1 MKKSIWRIKDL
12 IDLEYFLQRDEGEED
27 ESAQK
32 SLLKR
37 DRYIYLNKILPLEKG
52 DASTP
57 RSVIRAWLEQR
68 KKMEKPDTETTRML
82 PGAAFDEGYRLMGF
96 GFLIVGLL
104 SGAGLAFSFLNYRGT
119 EPLNISSY
127 LALFV
132 LTQCLVLLL
141 LMGISLA
148 RRVRRAPFRSSI
160 IYTLI
165 SGLMTTLIMK
175 VKHRTLKTLTG
186 SKRGSLEA
194 VMGLVRGKR
203 QIYGSLFYWPVF
215 SLAQIFGVGF
225 NLGVLGATLM
235 KVLGSDVAFG
245 WQSTVQF
252 SAQTVFKLV
261 QVISLPWSWLAPADF
276 AHPTFYHVEGS
287 HMVLKDGIY
296 HLATKDLVSWWPFLC
311 FAVLIYGLLPRL
323 ILLVVGVMVKKR
335 TLLRI
340 NFSHRACQRLLNRM
354 RTPLVSTGGRS
365 VSPEALRKDDI
376 KVPEAKASDP
386 RDVLTK
392 KSMITLIPDDIF
404 EACTNDEL
412 ESVISKTFGYPIQ
425 QKLRFGEDEEGDKRV
440 LHELSRMKRRD
451 AATNLLIVQE
461 GWQPPIRENLL
472 FIRDL
477 RTALGETVMIWVG
490 LIGRPKQGAVFT
502 EVKEEEWDVWD
513 QKLNA
518 LGDPYLGLERL
529 VTNGGKDERRT
540 SNIEHR
546 IENKH

>member
-12 IDLEYFLQRDEGEED
+12 IDLEYFLQRDEGEGD

-37 DRYIYLNKILPLEKG
+37 DRDIYLNKILPLEKE

-57 RSVIRAWLEQR
+57 RSAIRAWLEQR
-68 KKMEKPDTETTRML
+68 KRVEKSDTETMGVL
-82 PGAAFDEGYRLMGF
+82 PGEAFDEGYRLMGF

-104 SGAGLAFSFLNYRGT
+104 SGSALAFSFLNYRGT

-132 LTQCLVLLL
+132 LTQCLALLL
-141 LMGISLA
+141 LMGIFIA
-148 RRVRRAPFRSSI
+148 RRVRRSPFRSSI

-165 SGLMTTLIMK
+165 SGLMISLIMK
-175 VKHRTLKTLTG
+175 IKHRTLKTLTG

-215 SLAQIFGVGF
+215 ILAQIFGVGF
-225 NLGVLGATLM
+225 NLGVLGATFM

-252 SAQTVFKLV
+252 SAQSVFKLV
-261 QVISLPWSWLAPADF
+261 QAIALPWSWVMPADF
-276 AHPTFYHVEGS
+276 AHPTFYQVEGS

-311 FAVLIYGLLPRL
+311 FAVLAYGLLPRL
-323 ILLVVGVMVKKR
+323 ILLVMGSMVQKR
-335 TLLRI
+335 ALSRI
-340 NFSHRACQRLLNRM
+340 DFGHRACERLLHRM

-365 VSPEALRKDDI
+365 VSPEALRNGDTKA
-376 KVPEAKASDP
+376 PEARASDP
-386 RDVLTK
+386 RDVLTGK
-392 KSMITLIPDDIF
+392 GMIALIPDDIF
-404 EACTNDEL
+404 EAFTDDEL
-412 ESVISKTFGYPIQ
+412 ESVISATFGYTIQ
-425 QKLRFGEDEEGDKRV
+425 RRLRFGEDEEGDKRV
-440 LHELSRMKRRD
+440 LHELTSMKRGD
-451 AATNLLIVQE
+451 AAANLLILQE

-477 RTALGETVMIWVG
+477 RMASGETSMIWVG
-490 LIGRPKQGAVFT
+490 LIGRPKQGAIFT
-502 EVKEEEWDVWD
+502 EVKEEEWDVWH
-513 QKLNA
+513 QKLKA

-529 VTNGGKDERRT
+529 VADGGKDEHRA
-540 SNIEHR
+540 SN
-546 IENKH
+546 

>member
-1 MKKSIWRIKDL
+1 MKKSIWLIKDL

-37 DRYIYLNKILPLEKG
+37 DRYIYLNKIMPLEKG

-68 KKMEKPDTETTRML
+68 KKMEKPDAETMGVL
-82 PGAAFDEGYRLMGF
+82 PGEAFDEGYRLMGF

-132 LTQCLVLLL
+132 LTQCLALLL

-175 VKHRTLKTLTG
+175 IKHRTFNTLTG
-186 SKRGSLEA
+186 SKRGHIEA
-194 VMGLVRGKR
+194 VMGMVRGKR
-203 QIYGSLFYWPVF
+203 QIYGTLFYWPVF
-215 SLAQIFGVGF
+215 ILAQIFGIGF

-261 QVISLPWSWLAPADF
+261 QAIALPWSWLVPADF

-296 HLATKDLVSWWPFLC
+296 DLATRDLVSWWPFLC
-311 FAVLIYGLLPRL
+311 FAVLTYGLLPRL
-323 ILLVVGVMVKKR
+323 ILLFMGIMVQKR
-335 TLLRI
+335 ALLGI

-365 VSPEALRKDDI
+365 LSPEALREDDI
-376 KVPEAKASDP
+376 KAPEARASDL
-386 RDVLTK
+386 RDVLTGK
-392 KSMITLIPDDIF
+392 GMIALIPDDIF
-404 EACTNDEL
+404 EACTDDEL

-425 QKLRFGEDEEGDKRV
+425 RRIRFGEDEEGDKRV
-440 LHELSRMKRRD
+440 LHELSSMKRGED
-451 AATNLLIVQE
+451 VATDLLILQE

-477 RTALGETVMIWVG
+477 RMASGETSMIWVG
-490 LIGRPKQGAVFT
+490 LIGRPKQGTIFT
-502 EVKEEEWDVWD
+502 EVKEEEWDVWH
-513 QKLNA
+513 QKLKA

-529 VTNGGKDERRT
+529 VVNGGKG
-540 SNIEHR
+540 
-546 IENKH
+546 

>member
-1 MKKSIWRIKDL
+1 MWSIKDL

-27 ESAQK
+27 ESEQK
-32 SLLKR
+32 SVLKR
-37 DRYIYLNKILPLEKG
+37 DRYIYLNKILPLEKE
-52 DASTP
+52 DPSTP

-68 KKMEKPDTETTRML
+68 KKMEKSDAETTGVL
-82 PGAAFDEGYRLMGF
+82 PGEAFDEGYRLMGF

-132 LTQCLVLLL
+132 LSQCLALLL

-175 VKHRTLKTLTG
+175 IKHRTLDTLTG

-203 QIYGSLFYWPVF
+203 QVYGSLFYWPVF
-215 SLAQIFGVGF
+215 ILAQIFGAGF

-261 QVISLPWSWLAPADF
+261 QAIALPWSWLVPVDV
-276 AHPTFYHVEGS
+276 AHPTFYQIQGS
-287 HMVLKDGIY
+287 HMILKDGIY
-296 HLATKDLVSWWPFLC
+296 HLATRDLVSWWPFLC
-311 FAVLIYGLLPRL
+311 FAVLTYGLLPRL
-323 ILLVVGVMVKKR
+323 ILLVMGTMVQKR
-335 TLLRI
+335 ALLRI
-340 NFSHRACQRLLNRM
+340 SFSHRACQRLLNRM

-365 VSPEALRKDDI
+365 VSPETLRNNNTI
-376 KVPEAKASDP
+376 ASEAKASGP
-386 RDVLTK
+386 QDVLTGK
-392 KSMITLIPDDIF
+392 GMIALVPDDIF
-404 EACTNDEL
+404 EAFTDDEL
-412 ESVISKTFGYPIQ
+412 ENVTSRTFGYSIQ
-425 QKLRFGEDEEGDKRV
+425 RRLRFGVDEEGDKRV
-440 LHELSRMKRRD
+440 LHELANMNKGD
-451 AATNLLIVQE
+451 AAANLLIVQE

-472 FIRDL
+472 FIQDL
-477 RTALGETVMIWVG
+477 RKASGETSMIWVG
-490 LIGRPKQGAVFT
+490 LIGRPRQGAVFT
-502 EVKEEEWDVWD
+502 RVKEEEWKVWH

-529 VTNGGKDERRT
+529 VANGGKDEHRT
-540 SNIEHR
+540 SN
-546 IENKH
+546 

>member
-12 IDLEYFLQRDEGEED
+12 IDLEYFLQRDEGEGD

-57 RSVIRAWLEQR
+57 RRVIRAWLEQR
-68 KKMEKPDTETTRML
+68 KKLEKPDTETMGVL
-82 PGAAFDEGYRLMGF
+82 PGEAFDEGYRLIGF

-104 SGAGLAFSFLNYRGT
+104 LGSGLAFSFLNYRGA

-132 LTQCLVLLL
+132 LTQCLALLI

-148 RRVRRAPFRSSI
+148 RKVRRAPFRSSV

-165 SGLMTTLIMK
+165 SRLMTALIMK
-175 VKHRTLKTLTG
+175 IKHRTLKTLTG
-186 SKRGSLEA
+186 SKRGGLEA
-194 VMGLVRGKR
+194 VMGLIRGKR

-215 SLAQIFGVGF
+215 ILAQIFGVGL
-225 NLGVLGATLM
+225 NIGVLGATLI

-261 QVISLPWSWLAPADF
+261 QVIALPWSWLMPADF
-276 AHPTFYHVEGS
+276 AYPTFYQVAGS

-296 HLATKDLVSWWPFLC
+296 HLATRDLVSWWPFLC
-311 FAVLIYGLLPRL
+311 FAVLTYGLLPRL
-323 ILLVVGVMVKKR
+323 ILLIMGIMVQKR
-335 TLLRI
+335 ALLRI

-365 VSPEALRKDDI
+365 VSPDALRKDNT
-376 KVPEAKASDP
+376 KPPEKTSDLQN
-386 RDVLTK
+386 VLTGK
-392 KSMITLIPDDIF
+392 GMIALIPDDIF
-404 EACTNDEL
+404 ETFTDDEL
-412 ESVISKTFGYPIQ
+412 ESVISKTFGCPIQ
-425 QKLRFGEDEEGDKRV
+425 RRLRFGEDEEGDKRV
-440 LHELSRMKRRD
+440 LHELSSMKMED
-451 AATNLLIVQE
+451 SATNLLILQE

-472 FIRDL
+472 FIQDL
-477 RTALGETVMIWVG
+477 RKASGETSMIWVG

-502 EVKEEEWDVWD
+502 RVKEEEWDVWD
-513 QKLNA
+513 QKLKA

-529 VTNGGKDERRT
+529 VAGEEKDEHRT
-540 SNIEHR
+540 SNIEF
-546 IENKH
+546 

>member
-1 MKKSIWRIKDL
+1 MKKSIWLIKDL

-37 DRYIYLNKILPLEKG
+37 DRYIYLNKIMPLEKG

-68 KKMEKPDTETTRML
+68 KKMEKPDAETMGVL
-82 PGAAFDEGYRLMGF
+82 PGEAFDEGYRLMGF

-132 LTQCLVLLL
+132 LTQCLALLL

-175 VKHRTLKTLTG
+175 IKHRTFNTLTG
-186 SKRGSLEA
+186 SKRGHIEA
-194 VMGLVRGKR
+194 VMGMVRGKR
-203 QIYGSLFYWPVF
+203 QIYGTLFYWPVF
-215 SLAQIFGVGF
+215 ILAQIFGIGF

-261 QVISLPWSWLAPADF
+261 QAIALPWSWLVPSDF

-296 HLATKDLVSWWPFLC
+296 DLATRDLVSWWPFLC
-311 FAVLIYGLLPRL
+311 FAVLTYGLLPRL
-323 ILLVVGVMVKKR
+323 ILLFMGIMVQKR
-335 TLLRI
+335 ALLGI

-365 VSPEALRKDDI
+365 VSPEALREDDI
-376 KVPEAKASDP
+376 KAPEARRASELQ
-386 RDVLTK
+386 DVLTGK
-392 KSMITLIPDDIF
+392 GMIALIPDDIF
-404 EACTNDEL
+404 EACTDDEL

-425 QKLRFGEDEEGDKRV
+425 RRIRFGEDEEGDKRV
-440 LHELSRMKRRD
+440 LHELSSMKRGED
-451 AATNLLIVQE
+451 VATDLLILQE

-477 RTALGETVMIWVG
+477 RMASGETSMIWVG
-490 LIGRPKQGAVFT
+490 LIGRPKQGTIFT
-502 EVKEEEWDVWD
+502 EVKEEEWDVWH
-513 QKLNA
+513 QKLKA

-529 VTNGGKDERRT
+529 VVNGGKG
-540 SNIEHR
+540 
-546 IENKH
+546 

>member
-1 MKKSIWRIKDL
+1 MKKSIWLIKDL
-12 IDLEYFLQRDEGEED
+12 IDLEYFLQRDEREED

-32 SLLKR
+32 SLLKQ

-68 KKMEKPDTETTRML
+68 KRMENPDTETMGVL
-82 PGAAFDEGYRLMGF
+82 PGEAFDEGYRLMGF
-96 GFLIVGLL
+96 GFLIVALL

-132 LTQCLVLLL
+132 LTQCLALLL
-141 LMGISLA
+141 LMGIFLA
-148 RRVRRAPFRSSI
+148 RRVRRSPFRSSI

-165 SGLMTTLIMK
+165 SGLMISLIMK
-175 VKHRTLKTLTG
+175 IKHRTLKTLTG
-186 SKRGSLEA
+186 SKRGGLEA
-194 VMGLVRGKR
+194 VAGLVRGKR

-215 SLAQIFGVGF
+215 ILAQIFGVGF

-235 KVLGSDVAFG
+235 KVIGSDVAFG

-252 SAQTVFKLV
+252 SAQTVFRLV
-261 QVISLPWSWLAPADF
+261 QVIALPWSWLAPADF
-276 AHPTFYHVEGS
+276 AYPTFYQVEGS

-311 FAVLIYGLLPRL
+311 FAVLTYGLLPRL
-323 ILLVVGVMVKKR
+323 ILLFMGIMVQKR
-335 TLLRI
+335 ALLRI
-340 NFSHRACQRLLNRM
+340 NLSHRACQRLLNRM

-365 VSPEALRKDDI
+365 VSPEALRKDDT
-376 KVPEAKASDP
+376 KVPERASDP
-386 RDVLTK
+386 HDVLTGK
-392 KSMITLIPDDIF
+392 GMIALIPDDIF
-404 EACTNDEL
+404 EACMNDEL

-425 QKLRFGEDEEGDKRV
+425 RRLRFGEDEEGDKRV
-440 LHELSRMKRRD
+440 LHELSSMKKD
-451 AATNLLIVQE
+451 AATNLLILQE

-477 RTALGETVMIWVG
+477 RKASGETSMIWVG
-490 LIGRPKQGAVFT
+490 LIGRPKQGIIFT
-502 EVKEEEWDVWD
+502 RVKEEEWEVWD
-513 QKLNA
+513 QKLKA
-518 LGDPYLGLERL
+518 LGDPYLGLEKL
-529 VTNGGKDERRT
+529 VANG
-540 SNIEHR
+540 
-546 IENKH
+546 

>member
-12 IDLEYFLQRDEGEED
+12 IDLEYFLQCDEGAGD

-37 DRYIYLNKILPLEKG
+37 DRYIYLNKILTLEKG

-57 RSVIRAWLEQR
+57 RSVIRSWLEQR
-68 KKMEKPDTETTRML
+68 KKMEESETETLRVL
-82 PGAAFDEGYRLMGF
+82 PGDAFDEGYHLMGF
-96 GFLIVGLL
+96 AFLIVGIL

-132 LTQCLVLLL
+132 LTQCLALLL
-141 LMGISLA
+141 LMGIYVA

-160 IYTLI
+160 TYTLI
-165 SGLMTTLIMK
+165 SGLMTTLIVK
-175 VKHRTLKTLTG
+175 IKHRTLKTTLTG

-215 SLAQIFGVGF
+215 ILAQIFGVGF

-252 SAQTVFKLV
+252 SSQTVFKLV
-261 QVISLPWSWLAPADF
+261 QVIALPWSWLVRADF
-276 AHPTFYHVEGS
+276 AHPTFYQVEGS

-296 HLATKDLVSWWPFLC
+296 HLATRDLVSWWPFLC
-311 FAVLIYGLLPRL
+311 FALLTYGLLPRL
-323 ILLVVGVMVKKR
+323 ILLVMGIMVQKR
-335 TLLRI
+335 ALLRI

-354 RTPLVSTGGRS
+354 RTPLVSTWRRS
-365 VSPEALRKDDI
+365 VSSEDLRKGDT
-376 KVPEAKASDP
+376 KAPEAKVSDP
-386 RDVLTK
+386 QDVLTG
-392 KSMITLIPDDIF
+392 KSMIALIPDDIF
-404 EACTNDEL
+404 EAFTDDEL
-412 ESVISKTFGYPIQ
+412 ESVIFKTFGYPVRRR
-425 QKLRFGEDEEGDKRV
+425 LRFGENEEGDKRV
-440 LHELSRMKRRD
+440 LHELSTMKKD
-451 AATNLLIVQE
+451 AATNLLILQE
-461 GWQPPIRENLL
+461 GWQPPIRESLL

-477 RTALGETVMIWVG
+477 RMASGETSMIWMG
-490 LIGRPKQGAVFT
+490 LIGRPRQGAVFT
-502 EVKEEEWDVWD
+502 EVKEEEWEVWD
-513 QKLNA
+513 QKLKA

-529 VTNGGKDERRT
+529 VANGGKR
-540 SNIEHR
+540 
-546 IENKH
+546 

>member
-1 MKKSIWRIKDL
+1 MKKSIWLIKDL
-12 IDLEYFLQRDEGEED
+12 IDLEYFLQRDEGEGD

-32 SLLKR
+32 FLLKR
-37 DRYIYLNKILPLEKG
+37 DRYIYLNKIMPLEKG
-52 DASTP
+52 YASTP

-68 KKMEKPDTETTRML
+68 KKMENPDTETIRVL
-82 PGAAFDEGYRLMGF
+82 QGEAFDEGYRLMGF

-132 LTQCLVLLL
+132 LTQCLALLL

-148 RRVRRAPFRSSI
+148 RRVRRTPFRSSI

-165 SGLMTTLIMK
+165 SGLMISLIMK
-175 VKHRTLKTLTG
+175 IKHRTLKTLTG
-186 SKRGSLEA
+186 SKRGSLGA
-194 VMGLVRGKR
+194 VAGLVRGKR
-203 QIYGSLFYWPVF
+203 RIYGSLFYWPVF
-215 SLAQIFGVGF
+215 ILAQIFGVGF

-261 QVISLPWSWLAPADF
+261 QAIALPWSWLMPADL

-311 FAVLIYGLLPRL
+311 FAVLTYGLLPRL
-323 ILLVVGVMVKKR
+323 ILLFMGIMVQKR
-335 TLLRI
+335 ALLRI

-365 VSPEALRKDDI
+365 VSPEVLRKDDT
-376 KVPEAKASDP
+376 KAPEAMGSGP
-386 RDVLTK
+386 QDVLTGQG
-392 KSMITLIPDDIF
+392 MIALVPDDIF
-404 EACTNDEL
+404 EAFTDDEI

-425 QKLRFGEDEEGDKRV
+425 QRLRFGEDEEGDKRV
-440 LHELSRMKRRD
+440 LHELSSMKKD
-451 AATNLLIVQE
+451 AATNLLILQE

-472 FIRDL
+472 FIQDL
-477 RTALGETVMIWVG
+477 RKASGETSMIWVG
-490 LIGRPKQGAVFT
+490 LIGRPKQGAIFT

-513 QKLNA
+513 QKLKA

-529 VTNGGKDERRT
+529 VANGE
-540 SNIEHR
+540 
-546 IENKH
+546 

>member
-12 IDLEYFLQRDEGEED
+12 IDLEYFLQRDEGEGD

-37 DRYIYLNKILPLEKG
+37 DRYIYLNKIMPLEKG

-57 RSVIRAWLEQR
+57 RRVIRAWLNQR
-68 KKMEKPDTETTRML
+68 KRMEKPDTETMGL
-82 PGAAFDEGYRLMGF
+82 MPGEAFDEGYRLIVF

-132 LTQCLVLLL
+132 LTQCLVLLF

-148 RRVRRAPFRSSI
+148 RRVKRVPFRSSI

-165 SGLMTTLIMK
+165 SRLMTILIMK

-186 SKRGSLEA
+186 SKRGGLEA
-194 VMGLVRGKR
+194 VAGLIRGKR

-215 SLAQIFGVGF
+215 ILAQIFGVGF

-252 SAQTVFKLV
+252 SAQTVSKLV
-261 QVISLPWSWLAPADF
+261 QAIALPWSWLVSADF
-276 AHPTFYHVEGS
+276 AYPTFYQIAGS

-311 FAVLIYGLLPRL
+311 FAVLTYGLLPRL
-323 ILLVVGVMVKKR
+323 ILLVMGAMVQKGA
-335 TLLRI
+335 LLRI

-365 VSPEALRKDDI
+365 VSPDNLRNGDTKAA
-376 KVPEAKASDP
+376 KAKASDSQ
-386 RDVLTK
+386 DVLTGK
-392 KSMITLIPDDIF
+392 GMIALVPDDIF
-404 EACTNDEL
+404 ETFTDDEL
-412 ESVISKTFGYPIQ
+412 ESVVSKTFGYSIQ
-425 QKLRFGEDEEGDKRV
+425 RRLKFGEDDEGDKRV
-440 LHELSRMKRRD
+440 LHELSSMKRGN
-451 AATNLLIVQE
+451 AAANLLILQE

-472 FIRDL
+472 FIQDL
-477 RTALGETVMIWVG
+477 RKASGETSMIWVG
-490 LIGRPKQGAVFT
+490 LIGRPKQGAIFT
-502 EVKEEEWDVWD
+502 QVKEEEWDVWH
-513 QKLNA
+513 QKLKA

-529 VTNGGKDERRT
+529 VVNGA
-540 SNIEHR
+540 
-546 IENKH
+546 

>member
-1 MKKSIWRIKDL
+1 MKKSIWLIKDL
-12 IDLEYFLQRDEGEED
+12 IDLEYFLQRDEGEGD

-37 DRYIYLNKILPLEKG
+37 DRYIYLNKIMPLEKG
-52 DASTP
+52 DASTS
-57 RSVIRAWLEQR
+57 RRVIRAWLEQR
-68 KKMEKPDTETTRML
+68 KKMEKPDSETTGVL
-82 PGAAFDEGYRLMGF
+82 PGEAFDEGYRLMGF
-96 GFLIVGLL
+96 GFLIVGLF

-119 EPLNISSY
+119 EPLNISYY

-132 LTQCLVLLL
+132 LTQCLALLL

-175 VKHRTLKTLTG
+175 IKHRTFNTLTG
-186 SKRGSLEA
+186 SKRGRLEA

-215 SLAQIFGVGF
+215 ILAQIFGVGF

-261 QVISLPWSWLAPADF
+261 QVIALPWSWLVYADF
-276 AHPTFYHVEGS
+276 AYPTFYQVAGS

-311 FAVLIYGLLPRL
+311 FAVLTYGLLPRL
-323 ILLVVGVMVKKR
+323 ILLFMGIMVQKR
-335 TLLRI
+335 ALLKI

-365 VSPEALRKDDI
+365 VSPEALSRDDT
-376 KVPEAKASDP
+376 KAPEARASDLE
-386 RDVLTK
+386 DVLRGK
-392 KSMITLIPDDIF
+392 GMIALIPDDIF
-404 EACTNDEL
+404 EAFTDDEL

-425 QKLRFGEDEEGDKRV
+425 QRLRFGVDEEGDKRV
-440 LHELSRMKRRD
+440 LHELANMKRED
-451 AATNLLIVQE
+451 AAANLLILQE

-472 FIRDL
+472 FIQDL
-477 RTALGETVMIWVG
+477 RKASGSTSMIWVG

-502 EVKEEEWDVWD
+502 RVKEEEWDVWD
-513 QKLNA
+513 QKLKA

-529 VTNGGKDERRT
+529 VANGGKR
-540 SNIEHR
+540 
-546 IENKH
+546 

>member
-57 RSVIRAWLEQR
+57 RSVIRAWLKQR
-68 KKMEKPDTETTRML
+68 KKMEKPDTETTGVL
-82 PGAAFDEGYRLMGF
+82 TGEAFDEGYHLMGF
-96 GFLIVGLL
+96 GFLILGLF
-104 SGAGLAFSFLNYRGT
+104 SGAGLAFSFLNYRGI

-132 LTQCLVLLL
+132 LTQCLALLL

-148 RRVRRAPFRSSI
+148 RRVRRAPFRLSI

-175 VKHRTLKTLTG
+175 IKHRTLKTLKG
-186 SKRGSLEA
+186 SKRGGLEA

-203 QIYGSLFYWPVF
+203 QVYGSLFYWPVF
-215 SLAQIFGVGF
+215 ILAQIFGVGF

-252 SAQTVFKLV
+252 SAQTVYKLV
-261 QVISLPWSWLAPADF
+261 QVIALPWSWLVSADF

-311 FAVLIYGLLPRL
+311 FAVLTYGLLPRL
-323 ILLVVGVMVKKR
+323 ILLVMGIMVQKR
-335 TLLRI
+335 ALLRI

-365 VSPEALRKDDI
+365 VSPGALSKDYT
-376 KVPEAKASDP
+376 KAPEAMGSDP
-386 RDVLTK
+386 QDVLMGK
-392 KSMITLIPDDIF
+392 GMIALIPDDIF
-404 EACTNDEL
+404 EAFMDDEL
-412 ESVISKTFGYPIQ
+412 ESVISKTFGYPVQ
-425 QKLRFGEDEEGDKRV
+425 RRLRFGVDEEGDKSI
-440 LHELSRMKRRD
+440 LHELSSMKRGD
-451 AATNLLIVQE
+451 AATNLLILQE

-472 FIRDL
+472 FIQDL
-477 RTALGETVMIWVG
+477 RKASGETSMIWVG

-502 EVKEEEWDVWD
+502 EVKEEEWDVWHK
-513 QKLNA
+513 KLKA

-529 VTNGGKDERRT
+529 VANGGKR
-540 SNIEHR
+540 
-546 IENKH
+546 

>member
-1 MKKSIWRIKDL
+1 MKKSIWRIKDI
-12 IDLEYFLQRDEGEED
+12 IDLEYFLHRDESEVD

-32 SLLKR
+32 SVLKR
-37 DRYIYLNKILPLEKG
+37 DRYIYLNKILLREKKE
-52 DASTP
+52 ALTP
-57 RSVIRAWLEQR
+57 RSAIRAWLEQR
-68 KKMEKPDTETTRML
+68 KRMAKSNTETMGVL
-82 PGAAFDEGYRLMGF
+82 PGEAFDEGYRLMGL

-104 SGAGLAFSFLNYRGT
+104 SGSGLAFSFLNYRGT

-132 LTQCLVLLL
+132 LTQCLALLL
-141 LMGISLA
+141 LMGISLV
-148 RRVRRAPFRSSI
+148 RRVRRSPFRSSI

-175 VKHRTLKTLTG
+175 IKHHTFNTLSG

-194 VMGLVRGKR
+194 VTGLIKGKR

-215 SLAQIFGVGF
+215 ILAQVFGLGF

-261 QVISLPWSWLAPADF
+261 QVIALPWSWLVPADF

-311 FAVLIYGLLPRL
+311 FAVLTYGLLPRL
-323 ILLVVGVMVKKR
+323 ILLVMGIMVQKR
-335 TLLRI
+335 ALSRI
-340 NFSHRACQRLLNRM
+340 SFSHRACQRLLNRM

-365 VSPEALRKDDI
+365 VSPEALRKDDT
-376 KVPEAKASDP
+376 KAPEARRASDLQ
-386 RDVLTK
+386 DVLTGK
-392 KSMITLIPDDIF
+392 GMIALVPDDIF
-404 EACTNDEL
+404 EACTDDEL
-412 ESVISKTFGYPIQ
+412 ESVVSRTFGYPIQ
-425 QKLRFGEDEEGDKRV
+425 RRLRFGEDEEGDKRV
-440 LHELSRMKRRD
+440 LHELANMKRGD
-451 AATNLLIVQE
+451 AATNLLILQE

-477 RTALGETVMIWVG
+477 RKASGEASMIWVG

-502 EVKEEEWDVWD
+502 RVKEEEWDVWH
-513 QKLNA
+513 QKLKA

-529 VTNGGKDERRT
+529 VANGE
-540 SNIEHR
+540 
-546 IENKH
+546 

>member
-1 MKKSIWRIKDL
+1 MKKSIWLIKDL

-37 DRYIYLNKILPLEKG
+37 DRDIYLNKILPLEKEE
-52 DASTP
+52 ASTP
-57 RSVIRAWLEQR
+57 GSAIRAWLEQR
-68 KKMEKPDTETTRML
+68 KIMEKSDTETMGVL
-82 PGAAFDEGYRLMGF
+82 PGEAFDEVYRLMGF
-96 GFLIVGLL
+96 GFMIVGLL

-119 EPLNISSY
+119 EPLNISYY

-132 LTQCLVLLL
+132 LIQCLALLL
-141 LMGISLA
+141 LMGIALA
-148 RRVRRAPFRSSI
+148 RKVGRSPFRSSI

-175 VKHRTLKTLTG
+175 IKHRTLKTLTG
-186 SKRGSLEA
+186 SKRGGFEA
-194 VMGLVRGKR
+194 VMGMVRGKG
-203 QIYGSLFYWPVF
+203 QVYGSLFYRPVF
-215 SLAQIFGVGF
+215 ILAQIFGVGF

-261 QVISLPWSWLAPADF
+261 QAIALPWSWLVPSDF
-276 AHPTFYHVEGS
+276 AYPTFYQVEGS

-311 FAVLIYGLLPRL
+311 FAVLTYGLLPRL
-323 ILLVVGVMVKKR
+323 ILLVMGIMVQKR
-335 TLLRI
+335 ALSRI
-340 NFSHRACQRLLNRM
+340 DFRHRACERLLYRM

-365 VSPEALRKDDI
+365 VSPEAIQRDDA
-376 KVPEAKASDP
+376 KAPEGMASDP
-386 RDVLTK
+386 QDVLRGK
-392 KSMITLIPDDIF
+392 GMVALIPDDIF
-404 EACTNDEL
+404 EAFTDDEL

-425 QKLRFGEDEEGDKRV
+425 RRLRFGEDEEGDKRV
-440 LHELSRMKRRD
+440 LHELSSMKKED
-451 AATNLLIVQE
+451 AATNLLILQE

-472 FIRDL
+472 FIQDL
-477 RTALGETVMIWVG
+477 RMASGETSMIWVG
-490 LIGRPKQGAVFT
+490 LIGRPKQGMIFT
-502 EVKEEEWDVWD
+502 QVKEEEWDIWH
-513 QKLNA
+513 QKLKA

-529 VTNGGKDERRT
+529 TANGA
-540 SNIEHR
+540 
-546 IENKH
+546 

>member
-1 MKKSIWRIKDL
+1 MKKSIWLIKDL

-37 DRYIYLNKILPLEKG
+37 DRYIYLNKIMPLEKG

-68 KKMEKPDTETTRML
+68 KKMEKPDTETMGVL
-82 PGAAFDEGYRLMGF
+82 PGEAFDEGYRLMGF
-96 GFLIVGLL
+96 GFLIVGLF

-132 LTQCLVLLL
+132 LTQCLALLL
-141 LMGISLA
+141 LMGISVA

-175 VKHRTLKTLTG
+175 IKHRTFNTLTG
-186 SKRGSLEA
+186 SKRGHIEA
-194 VMGLVRGKR
+194 VMGMVRGKR
-203 QIYGSLFYWPVF
+203 RIYGTLFYWPVF
-215 SLAQIFGVGF
+215 ILAQIFGIGF

-261 QVISLPWSWLAPADF
+261 QAIALPWSWLVPSDF

-296 HLATKDLVSWWPFLC
+296 DLATRDLVSWWPFLC
-311 FAVLIYGLLPRL
+311 FAVLTYGLLPRL
-323 ILLVVGVMVKKR
+323 ILLFMGIMVQKR
-335 TLLRI
+335 ALLGI

-354 RTPLVSTGGRS
+354 RTPLISTGGRS
-365 VSPEALRKDDI
+365 LSPEALREDDI
-376 KVPEAKASDP
+376 KAPEARRASELQ
-386 RDVLTK
+386 DVLTGK
-392 KSMITLIPDDIF
+392 GMIALIPDDIF
-404 EACTNDEL
+404 EACTDDEL

-425 QKLRFGEDEEGDKRV
+425 RRIRFGEDEEGDKRV
-440 LHELSRMKRRD
+440 LHELSSMKRGD
-451 AATNLLIVQE
+451 AATNLLILQE

-477 RTALGETVMIWVG
+477 RMASGETSMIWVG
-490 LIGRPKQGAVFT
+490 LIGRPKQGTIFT
-502 EVKEEEWDVWD
+502 EVKEEEWDVWH
-513 QKLNA
+513 QKLKA

-529 VTNGGKDERRT
+529 VVNGGKG
-540 SNIEHR
+540 
-546 IENKH
+546 

>member
-1 MKKSIWRIKDL
+1 MKKSMWSIKDL

-27 ESAQK
+27 ESEQK
-32 SLLKR
+32 SVLKR
-37 DRYIYLNKILPLEKG
+37 DRYIYLNKILPLEKE
-52 DASTP
+52 DPSTP

-68 KKMEKPDTETTRML
+68 KKMEKSDAETTGVL
-82 PGAAFDEGYRLMGF
+82 PGEAFDEGYRLLGF
-96 GFLIVGLL
+96 GFLIVGLF

-132 LTQCLVLLL
+132 LTQCVALLF

-148 RRVRRAPFRSSI
+148 RRVRRAPFGSSI

-175 VKHRTLKTLTG
+175 IKHHTFNNLAG
-186 SKRGSLEA
+186 SKRGGLEA

-215 SLAQIFGVGF
+215 ILAQIFGAGF

-261 QVISLPWSWLAPADF
+261 QAIALPWSWLVPVDV
-276 AHPTFYHVEGS
+276 AHPTFYQIQGS
-287 HMVLKDGIY
+287 HMILKDGIY
-296 HLATKDLVSWWPFLC
+296 HLATRDLVSWWPFLC
-311 FAVLIYGLLPRL
+311 FAVLTYGLLPRL
-323 ILLVVGVMVKKR
+323 ILLVMGTMVQKR
-335 TLLRI
+335 ALLRI
-340 NFSHRACQRLLNRM
+340 SFSHRACQRLLNRM

-365 VSPEALRKDDI
+365 VSPETLRNNNTI
-376 KVPEAKASDP
+376 ASEAKASGP
-386 RDVLTK
+386 QDVLTGK
-392 KSMITLIPDDIF
+392 GMIALVPDDIF
-404 EACTNDEL
+404 EAFTDDEL
-412 ESVISKTFGYPIQ
+412 ENVTSRTFGYSIQ
-425 QKLRFGEDEEGDKRV
+425 RRLRFGVDEEGDKRV
-440 LHELSRMKRRD
+440 LHELANMNKGD
-451 AATNLLIVQE
+451 AAANLLIVQE

-472 FIRDL
+472 FIQDL
-477 RTALGETVMIWVG
+477 RKASGETSMIWVG
-490 LIGRPKQGAVFT
+490 LIGRPRQGAVFT
-502 EVKEEEWDVWD
+502 RVKEEEWKVWH

-529 VTNGGKDERRT
+529 VANGGKDEHRT
-540 SNIEHR
+540 SN
-546 IENKH
+546 